1 MFDIRPVPTRISK
14 DDIGELPTR
23 YVNPKHYIVNKISK
37 YEKEFEEAF
46 PQASPTFN
54 EWLTEALSYW
64 RYSYGFGIDKL
75 ADRYRAFASGQVP
88 NADWR
93 SDIRTYLGVPT
104 CSANPSKI
112 APDKNDILS
121 LMSPASYQSW
131 SDYEQSKQAN

>member
-14 DDIGELPTR
+14 DDIGEMPTR
-23 YVNPKHYIVNKISK
+23 FVDPKNFIINKISK

-46 PQASPTFN
+46 PQASPTFH
-54 EWLTEALSYW
+54 EWLAEALSYW
-64 RYSYGFGIDKL
+64 SYSYSFGIDKL
-75 ADRYRAFASGQVP
+75 ADRYREFTSGQVP

-104 CSANPSKI
+104 CATNPSKV

-131 SDYEQSKQAN
+131 SDYEESKKAN